1 MSVPGQSPAIPVT
14 PAQIIDSA
22 VGANE
27 AGAAIVHIHVREP
40 ETGKPVADLGLF
52 KEVLAGIG
60 ERCDAIVQPTSGGG
74 VGMTIE
80 ERARVVTE
88 CRPEMATFNCGSFN
102 FGIFKA
108 RQRPEM
114 AEWELDY
121 LESTRDY
128 VFRNTFRDIERLS
141 ELFREAGTKPEYEVY
156 DVGHLYNLQHLAEQ
170 ELVDFPFH
178 VQFVLGVLGAN
189 AASIDQLVHMRR
201 TAVDLFGAESFT
213 WSAAGVGYPGQFHL
227 AATALMLGGHMR
239 VGLEDNLRVS
249 HDERAPSNAALVE
262 KAHDAR
268 AAARP
273 RACWRRWRK
282 TPARPGRTL
291 TLDRCPQIGIRG
303 RAVVRRLAARCARS
317 SPGTPTM
324 PARLRR
330 PASAAA
336 RCRASCA
343 CPLASGRSCRRGA
356 GSRRARCWSRSRPPW
371 RSCCRRHSRTRP
383 TTARTSGAPRRPTS
397 SRSART

>member
-14 PAQIIDSA
+14 PEEIVDSA
-22 VGANE
+22 AGASS
-27 AGAAIVHIHVREP
+27 AGAAIVHVHVREP
-40 ETGKPVADLGLF
+40 DTGKPAADLGLF
-52 KEVLAGIG
+52 REVLAGIG

-102 FGIFKA
+102 FGIFGVHH
-108 RQRPEM
+108 RPEM
-114 AEWELDY
+114 AAWEIEY

-128 VFRNTFRDIERLS
+128 VFRNTFRDLYRLS

-156 DVGHLYNLQHLAEQ
+156 DVGHLYNLHHLAEQ
-170 ELVDFPFH
+170 GLVDFPFH

-201 TAVDLFGAESFT
+201 TAIELFGEERFT

-249 HDERAPSNAALVE
+249 ADERAGSNAELVE
-262 KAHDAR
+262 KAIGLAPLLDRRPMAADGAR
-268 AAARP
+268 SLLGLAARP
-273 RACWRRWRK
+273 
-282 TPARPGRTL
+282 
-291 TLDRCPQIGIRG
+291 
-303 RAVVRRLAARCARS
+303 S
-317 SPGTPTM
+317 
-324 PARLRR
+324 
-330 PASAAA
+330 
-336 RCRASCA
+336 
-343 CPLASGRSCRRGA
+343 
-356 GSRRARCWSRSRPPW
+356 
-371 RSCCRRHSRTRP
+371 
-383 TTARTSGAPRRPTS
+383 
-397 SRSART
+397 